1 MKKGFT
7 CGAYDLCHAGH
18 MMMFKECKDYCD
30 YLIVGLQTDPSI
42 DRPDTKNRPVMSLE
56 ERRIMLEG
64 IKYIDEIVLYE
75 TETDLYKMLSEN
87 PHSIDVRII
96 GADWQGKEYTGYDL
110 PMTVIFNSRN
120 HGYSTSELR
129 RRVHAAE
136 VIKQA
141 SV

>member
-18 MMMFKECKDYCD
+18 MMMFKECKEYCD

-42 DRPDTKNRPVMSLE
+42 DRPDTKNKPVMSLA
-56 ERRIMLEG
+56 ERQIMLEG
-64 IKYIDEIVLYE
+64 IKYIDEIILYE
-75 TETDLYKMLSEN
+75 TEADLYKLLSEN

-96 GADWQGKEYTGYDL
+96 GADWQGKEYTGHDL
-110 PMTVIFNSRN
+110 PMRVVFNSRN

-136 VIKQA
+136 TAKMTQ
-141 SV
+141 